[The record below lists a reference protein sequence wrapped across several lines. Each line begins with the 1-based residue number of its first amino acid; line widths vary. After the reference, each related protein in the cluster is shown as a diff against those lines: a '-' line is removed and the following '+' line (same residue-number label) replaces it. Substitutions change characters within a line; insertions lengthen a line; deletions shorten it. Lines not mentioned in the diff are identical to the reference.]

1 MDKKKYCYSLRI
13 EIDADKYSDER
24 IENIVKYSKKYGYD
38 DVMFFTNNSKAMISH
53 ITIDEVRPQVE
64 IIKKAKPILNRAGIS
79 VSMNPGC
86 TIGQGNKSEGMR
98 GLHSDFTL
106 MRDVDGVSDGST
118 ACPICKNFQKY
129 LGDIYAYYTR
139 EVEPEIIWIEDDFRY
154 HNRVGM
160 NWGGCFCDLHMKRY
174 CEKLGFEIS
183 REKFV
188 EEILKEGRGKNIY
201 RDAYA
206 DVQRESMIELA
217 TVVGDRVREASGGK
231 TVVGLM
237 SSHPEEH
244 AIEYRDWS
252 GILYGLSDVP
262 ADRLHLPTYSQV
274 SPMHYGWW
282 YNKVVTQVRARIPNE
297 TWILPELENAGHGP
311 QSKSA
316 KNTAFMIEST
326 LPVIP
331 QGCTLNMYDYGNGI
345 IPAWRLGEECQ
356 KLKPYMQSF
365 MDLGIDFQ
373 DMDGVY
379 IPFCD
384 ESVKNMHP
392 TDYFNALDHLKP
404 DDAFFSAYLSSLGIA
419 YKYVGNFDHV
429 KGKIIAISGQWL
441 RNFDESYIRRLFRD
455 NVIILNGDSLSVLVE
470 LGLGE
475 LAGVESCAYDVPR
488 DGDVR
493 YEMVEDDVDVYGIH
507 GYRKSARKALLV
519 QYIENAKLRVYSRLY
534 NAYHQEMGYGTV
546 KSGNV
551 LIIPHKGEYRD
562 QQHLDIMHQVMVKTF
577 LEELQNV
584 SKPVQVQEYCVSPY
598 YYADAKTLVLVNF
611 CDDDWY
617 KLNLTVPADLS
628 FSGIRYLKRN
638 GQWADC
644 KFTRQGDK
652 VTVNVRL
659 GGTKTLVLQF
669 IN

>member
-13 EIDADKYSDER
+13 EIDADQYSDER
-24 IENIVKYSKKYGYD
+24 IKNIVKYSKKYGYD
-38 DVMFFTNNSKAMISH
+38 DVMFFTNNSKVQISH

-64 IIKKAKPILNRAGIS
+64 IIKKAKPILNAAGIS
-79 VSMNPGC
+79 VSLNPGC
-86 TIGQGNKSEGMR
+86 TVGQGDKSEMMR
-98 GLHSDFTL
+98 GIHPDFTL
-106 MRDVDGVSDGST
+106 MRDVDGYSNGAT
-118 ACPICKNFQKY
+118 ACPLCENFKKY
-129 LGDIYAYYTR
+129 LCDIYAYYTQ
-139 EVEPEIIWIEDDFRY
+139 EVEPEIIWIEDDFRL
-154 HNRVGM
+154 HNHGSL

-174 CEKLGFEIS
+174 CEKLGFEVT

-188 EEILKEGRGKNIY
+188 EEILKEGQGKSIY

-206 DVQRESMIELA
+206 EVARETMLELA
-217 TVVGDRVREASGGK
+217 KAVGDRVRKVSGGK

-244 AIEYRDWS
+244 AIEYRDWY

-262 ADRLHLPTYSQV
+262 ADRLNLPTYSQI
-274 SPMHYGWW
+274 SPMSYGWLF
-282 YNKVVTQVRARIPNE
+282 NKVVTQVRARIPND
-297 TWILPELENAGHGP
+297 TWILPELENDGHGP

-326 LPVIP
+326 LPIIP

-356 KLKPYMQSF
+356 KLKPYMQAF
-365 MDLGIDFQ
+365 MDLNIDFR

-379 IPFCD
+379 IPFND
-384 ESVKNMHP
+384 ESVKTLHP
-392 TDYFNALDHLKP
+392 TNYFNALDHLKP

-419 YKYVGNFDHV
+419 YKYVGNFDNV
-429 KGKIIAISGQWL
+429 KGKVIAISGQWL
-441 RNFDESYIRRLFRD
+441 RNFDEAYIRRLFW
-455 NVIILNGDSLSVLVE
+455 NNAIILNADSLNVLVE
-470 LGLGE
+470 MGLGE

-493 YEMVEDDVDVYGIH
+493 YEMVEDDVDVHGIP
-507 GYRKSARKALLV
+507 GYRKCGRKALLV
-519 QYIENAKLRVYSRLY
+519 NYQKDAQLRVYSRLY
-534 NAYHQEMGYGTV
+534 NAFHQEMGYGTV
-546 KSGNV
+546 RSGNV
-551 LIIPHKGEYRD
+551 LILPHKGECRE
-562 QQHLDIMHQVMVKTF
+562 QQHLDIMHQVMVNTF
-577 LEELQNV
+577 LAELEVV

-611 CDDDWY
+611 CDDEWH
-617 KLNLTVPADLS
+617 KLNLTLPESLS
-628 FSGIRYLKRN
+628 FTSIRYLKRN

-644 KFTRQGDK
+644 NFIRKDDK
-652 VTVNVRL
+652 VTVNARL

-669 IN
+669 IQ